1 MSVYATGLT
10 GTIGSF
16 LPGSIK
22 SINIDLASN
31 SQEFEKLKFE
41 KILKL
46 KEKSEKHVFVLY
58 L

>member
-41 KILKL
+41 KIVSNSF
-46 KEKSEKHVFVLY
+46 SE
-58 L
+58 